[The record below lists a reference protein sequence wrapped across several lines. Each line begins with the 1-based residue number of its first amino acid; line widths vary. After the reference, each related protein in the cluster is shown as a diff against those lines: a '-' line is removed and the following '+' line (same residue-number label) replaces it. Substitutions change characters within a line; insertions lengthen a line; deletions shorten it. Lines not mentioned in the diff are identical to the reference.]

1 MPMIDARRWS
11 HFTAMVLIGDGI
23 MAIVRPHR
31 DAQAWNLGPKPWRGL
46 MRYMVDHPTLTR
58 CVGIAQVVA
67 GVLWATR
74 EEKVLEE

>member
-31 DAQAWNLGPKPWRGL
+31 DAQAWNLGPRPWRGL

-58 CVGIAQVVA
+58 CVGAAQVIA
-67 GVLWATR
+67 GIIWAIR

>member
-31 DAQAWNLGPKPWRGL
+31 DAQAWNLGPRPWRGL

-58 CVGIAQVVA
+58 CVGAAQVIA
-67 GVLWATR
+67 GIMWATR

>member
-23 MAIVRPHR
+23 MAIVRPHH
-31 DAQAWNLGPKPWRGL
+31 DAQAWNLGPKHWRGL

-58 CVGIAQVVA
+58 CVGLAQVVA
-67 GVLWATR
+67 GIMWATR
-74 EEKVLEE
+74 EEKVLEK